1 MFKDLPIA
9 EFWISNQH
17 VSVQKLLWGA
27 IPPGGAT
34 LPRRATLPGGPIP
47 PGHPLFSV
55 AGCVSQVYFKNSTS
69 VGLRKVNCL
78 LDRHACAK
86 FREGFLRTT
95 GFHTHFKRASGSLN
109 LSSPRKASLGLF
121 PTVKRA
127 VSSPVLPFS
136 HLWGPSFQGSPWKG
150 TLTGGNASTS
160 F

>member
-1 MFKDLPIA
+1 M
-9 EFWISNQH
+9 
-17 VSVQKLLWGA
+17 
-27 IPPGGAT
+27 
-34 LPRRATLPGGPIP
+34 
-47 PGHPLFSV
+47 
-55 AGCVSQVYFKNSTS
+55 
-69 VGLRKVNCL
+69 GLRKVNCL
-78 LDRHACAK
+78 LDCHACAK

-160 F
+160 FYLFQGLRPVKGPPQKGPGPPWAKEHHLLAPLCSAPCELPGGRGWLG